1 MIKLLAYDSIK
12 ASGEANMRP
21 KHSIK
26 HYKQQNKLWKTE
38 ASSFLLA
45 VFFIPLFNVVSVHLY
60 VSHNLMAVA
69 TVEISINYSWHCSF
83 KQLKEA
89 RGGVP

>member
-12 ASGEANMRP
+12 VSGEANMRP
-21 KHSIK
+21 MHCIK
-26 HYKQQNKLWKTE
+26 HYKQQSKLWKTE

-45 VFFIPLFNVVSVHLY
+45 VFFIPSFNVVSVHLY
-60 VSHNLMAVA
+60 VSHNLMAVP
-69 TVEISINYSWHCSF
+69 TVEISMNYSWHSSF